1 MKLTRNKIRKIRKQ
15 QHQSVRKW
23 KKQRNSIRRKVS
35 TFRQTPLDVVPKKT
49 NVFNKT
55 LKNYIPAPV
64 LSYMKERYLE
74 MKRHR
79 RNMRRKRKMIGG
91 ASASSIAIAAV
102 ASAKATSNINGASS
116 TKSPGDTSSKDENDP
131 NNKAVDGT
139 NESGT
144 DGKPEDAGKDGKP
157 ENGEGAEGEA
167 GTEGE
172 AGADGEKKKG
182 GFNLGPEV
190 EGDISINSE
199 THEYKDVK
207 RLLDFLVKKG
217 LPYYIQIELKSG
229 TPLNLKDTDIFDLRR
244 ILYGKYVKSE
254 DKPNLYFKPGTEN
267 VGIANGNIL
276 TNEYPNDVFIFT
288 KDKVTI
294 DKSSSDKAVNVKA
307 GDKTFP
313 PMIDSKRLYK
323 LEGDTPASI
332 DIPDDVGIANIT
344 AIDEFRLQVAPLS
357 KDDFKAATA
366 ISSED
371 GKKKKKKIVSDD
383 TPSYIVN
390 LSEKSKVTSIQ
401 TLRKSLEVVRG
412 DLEDEDEPSK
422 TNAMEIFKLLISLLN
437 NPEFAK
443 NDGFDDFKE
452 SVYGFT
458 YKIPGTE
465 RKYGFIQLMSFFD
478 QKKDDLPPDLTKQ
491 FFKLLT
497 LLGHGP
503 AGENGACLAFETPQS
518 VEVVE
523 YIKTLENGD
532 IVSTKKLGSKT
543 NLEGFGDE
551 LNKLN
556 STNEPKEEEEKKD
569 DKAKEG
575 EGEKGTEGAAAGA
588 EGEKGEEGKGGPQA
602 EEPAAP
608 TTAPEEKADAESPG
622 EEASTSAPEAEGP
635 APAPEPEAKN
645 SMMAQEI
652 KDQEQASQAA
662 AIAAIA
668 VSNAQA
674 AQKAEP
680 PPVTMITPD
689 KEKPSPPLPP
699 SQEVVAI
706 NKLYENSDKNK
717 KKEKIGKILYL
728 RKNFD
733 MRLKEIA
740 PLLLDIF
747 KKSNESYKN
756 NQSKENT
763 YIKDAEFKQTMK
775 TLKGYIE
782 SFKKSENYKYVE
794 DEESCCDKIVSELI
808 PNWYSG
814 PEKRDIARKICPLF
828 TNYAHYMRE
837 IHISYEYFNHHDNMK
852 PVFGASLWGST
863 KKDIEDS
870 FNNSINNLDKVVK
883 NLEKEE
889 AYTKQLEQQL
899 RP

>member
-23 KKQRNSIRRKVS
+23 KKEINTIQRKVS
-35 TFRQTPLDVVPKKT
+35 TFRQSRMDLVPKQV

-55 LKNYIPAPV
+55 LKKYIPLPV
-64 LSYMKERYLE
+64 LHYLKEKYVE
-74 MKRHR
+74 MKRNR
-79 RNMRRKRKMIGG
+79 RNMRRKQKMVGG
-91 ASASSIAIAAV
+91 ASAYDIAITAV
-102 ASAKATSNINGASS
+102 ASQSAKSNNNGASS
-116 TKSPGDTSSKDENDP
+116 TNSSGDTPNKDKDP
-131 NNKAVDGT
+131 DNKGSDGT

-144 DGKPEDAGKDGKP
+144 DGKPDADTSKDGSTETGAKA
-157 ENGEGAEGEA
+157 GAKAGAEGEA
-167 GTEGE
+167 G
-172 AGADGEKKKG
+172 AGANGEKKKG

-244 ILYGKYVKSE
+244 ILYGKFVKSD
-254 DKPNLYFKPGTEN
+254 DKPSLYFKPGGEN

-294 DKSSSDKAVNVKA
+294 DKSSNDKAVNVKA
-307 GDKTFP
+307 GDKMLP

-323 LEGDTPASI
+323 LEDETPASI
-332 DIPDDVGIANIT
+332 DIPDDVGIVNIT

-357 KDDFKAATA
+357 KDDFKSTIS
-366 ISSED
+366 ISSDD

-390 LSEKSKVTSIQ
+390 LSEKCKVTSIQ
-401 TLRKSLEVVRG
+401 TLRKSLEVARL

-422 TNAMEIFKLLISLLN
+422 PNAMEIFKMIISLLN

-465 RKYGFIQLMSFFD
+465 RKYGFIQLMSFFE

-518 VEVVE
+518 VEVIE

-532 IVSTKKLGSKT
+532 IVSTKKLGSKL
-543 NLEGFGDE
+543 NMEGFGDE

-556 STNEPKEEEEKKD
+556 STNEPKEEDEKKD

-575 EGEKGTEGAAAGA
+575 EGVEK
-588 EGEKGEEGKGGPQA
+588 
-602 EEPAAP
+602 
-608 TTAPEEKADAESPG
+608 S
-622 EEASTSAPEAEGP
+622 S
-635 APAPEPEAKN
+635 
-645 SMMAQEI
+645 
-652 KDQEQASQAA
+652 
-662 AIAAIA
+662 
-668 VSNAQA
+668 
-674 AQKAEP
+674 
-680 PPVTMITPD
+680 
-689 KEKPSPPLPP
+689 
-699 SQEVVAI
+699 
-706 NKLYENSDKNK
+706 
-717 KKEKIGKILYL
+717 
-728 RKNFD
+728 
-733 MRLKEIA
+733 
-740 PLLLDIF
+740 
-747 KKSNESYKN
+747 
-756 NQSKENT
+756 
-763 YIKDAEFKQTMK
+763 
-775 TLKGYIE
+775 
-782 SFKKSENYKYVE
+782 
-794 DEESCCDKIVSELI
+794 
-808 PNWYSG
+808 
-814 PEKRDIARKICPLF
+814 
-828 TNYAHYMRE
+828 
-837 IHISYEYFNHHDNMK
+837 
-852 PVFGASLWGST
+852 
-863 KKDIEDS
+863 
-870 FNNSINNLDKVVK
+870 
-883 NLEKEE
+883 
-889 AYTKQLEQQL
+889 
-899 RP
+899 